1 MNKIEAINRI
11 VDEANRGELVFSTN
25 ATASLKIQQ
34 ALDAPDCGVDMAA
47 KMVMNDP
54 MLSARVVA
62 IANSAAFNRG
72 NDVTSVKA
80 AISRLGFRTLRSVIA
95 SLVVRQLAGA
105 SKDPVIRAK
114 TNQLW
119 EHTAQV
125 AALAQVIAR
134 RITKVDPDTAMFAS
148 IVHEVGGFYML
159 SRLEEYPCLLD
170 IDEPRPIDELPA
182 FTDTI
187 IENSDSTADVVIG
200 RIVLKILLLP
210 APVID
215 AVEAL
220 WYGRYAMPP
229 ETLGDTLVL
238 ANELASIYSPLD
250 IRANDGSDQYL
261 SEIDF
266 MVGDGTLNSILEE
279 SEEEVRSL
287 TAALLT

>member
-1 MNKIEAINRI
+1 
-11 VDEANRGELVFSTN
+11 
-25 ATASLKIQQ
+25 
-34 ALDAPDCGVDMAA
+34 MAA

-72 NDVTSVKA
+72 NGVTNVKA
-80 AISRLGFRTLRSVIA
+80 AISRLGFRTLRSIIA

-134 RITKVDPDTAMFAS
+134 RITKVDPDTAMFAGL
-148 IVHEVGGFYML
+148 VHEIGGFYML

-170 IDEPRPIDELPA
+170 IDEPRPIDEISA

-187 IENSDSTADVVIG
+187 IENSDSTADIIIG

-220 WYGRYAMPP
+220 WYGQFAMPP
-229 ETLGDTLVL
+229 ETLGDTLLL

-250 IRANDGSDQYL
+250 IRGNYGSGQYR

-266 MVGDGTLNSILEE
+266 MVGEGTLNSILEE